1 MVRKLTVSIA
11 VGGLF
16 LGGAAPASG
25 QPVVD
30 FSHASNWF
38 VGYVANA
45 PQQLLGFGTGL
56 MVPGLRGFGVY
67 TDVKITT
74 DSRARERGF
83 IATLT
88 PDEALA
94 LEDIPFRDD
103 SAWATVNLAVVR
115 GITEELA
122 VYLGG
127 GAAWRTIYSQFFD
140 ETGER
145 GELGHYWVKD
155 EDRSQVHANILAGAF
170 FRMGNRLV
178 FQFGA
183 ETAPAG
189 FSAGMHLLLW

>member
-1 MVRKLTVSIA
+1 VLQIGEPDLGTASIGPLALRSLDPGEHPAAGGRQPCELRAAVARVRL
-11 VGGLF
+11 
-16 LGGAAPASG
+16 
-25 QPVVD
+25 
-30 FSHASNWF
+30 
-38 VGYVANA
+38 VA
-45 PQQLLGFGTGL
+45 
-56 MVPGLRGFGVY
+56 
-67 TDVKITT
+67 
-74 DSRARERGF
+74 E
-83 IATLT
+83 
-88 PDEALA
+88 EALA

-103 SAWATVNLAVVR
+103 SAWATVNLAAVR